1 MTRNRIWISG
11 ADGKIGKV
19 LQKYLDPLEDE
30 VLATDKYI
38 VDIVNS
44 DETSIFARRNRPNII
59 INCSAL
65 TDPVACQENPD
76 EAFRVNALGARN
88 MAVAANTVDAKI
100 IHMSADDV
108 FSGQSRSA
116 YREYDTPHPTT
127 MYGKSKL
134 MGENFV
140 REFSVKHF
148 ILRTSWLFSPVNH
161 RVEDI
166 IKEAIQKGKV
176 YVPKAQYSSPTS
188 AYQLAEFIVKLMATY
203 DYGIYHASCEGVAS
217 RKEFAEEIL
226 RIKGID
232 AEVIED
238 ENLRIEG
245 HRPDFTA
252 LENFLLNTSQI
263 YKFTDW
269 QTSLQKYI
277 EKNNL

>member
-1 MTRNRIWISG
+1 MNRNTIWISG
-11 ADGKIGKV
+11 ANGKIGKI
-19 LQKYLDPLEDE
+19 LQRYLDPLEDE
-30 VLATDKYI
+30 VLATDKDI
-38 VDIVNS
+38 VDIVDS

-65 TDPVACQENPD
+65 TDPVVCQEHPD

-88 MAVAANTVDAKI
+88 MAVAANTVDAKL
-100 IHMSADDV
+100 IHMSTDDV

-116 YREYDTPHPTT
+116 YREYDAPHPTT

-134 MGENFV
+134 MGESFV

-166 IKEAIQKGKV
+166 IKEARENGKV
-176 YVPKAQYSSPTS
+176 VVPRAQFSSPTS
-188 AYQLAEFIVKLMATY
+188 AYQLAEFIVTLMNTY
-203 DYGIYHASCEGVAS
+203 EYGIYHASCQGVAS

-232 AEVIED
+232 AEIIED
-238 ENLRIEG
+238 ENLRIAG

-252 LENFLLNTSQI
+252 LENFLLNTSKI
-263 YKFTDW
+263 YEFPDW
-269 QTSLQKYI
+269 KSSLKAYI

>member
-1 MTRNRIWISG
+1 MSRNRIWISG

-19 LQKYLDPLEDE
+19 LQKYLDPFEDE

-44 DETSIFARRNRPNII
+44 DETSIFARRNRPNVI

-65 TDPVACQENPD
+65 TDPVLCQENPD

-166 IKEAIQKGKV
+166 IKEAIQTGKV

-217 RKEFAEEIL
+217 RKEFAEAVSYTHL
-226 RIKGID
+226 T
-232 AEVIED
+232 
-238 ENLRIEG
+238 L
-245 HRPDFTA
+245 PTTF
-252 LENFLLNTSQI
+252 
-263 YKFTDW
+263 
-269 QTSLQKYI
+269 
-277 EKNNL
+277 